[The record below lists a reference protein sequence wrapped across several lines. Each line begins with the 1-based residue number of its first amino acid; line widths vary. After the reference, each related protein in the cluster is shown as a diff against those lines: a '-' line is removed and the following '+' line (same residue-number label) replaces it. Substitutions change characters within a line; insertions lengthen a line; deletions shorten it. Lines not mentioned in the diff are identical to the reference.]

1 MNLEASSSQ
10 LDSFEVVELDFT
22 SEATV
27 EESISPIDEDIDLS
41 DSLDFSSLDLHHLHD
56 SEHIHDLEH
65 LHDLEHIHDLDHL
78 HDSEHQHLHDL
89 DHSHEEVLF
98 ENFDFFSTTGS
109 KWSQPGGLG
118 SPVNIT
124 YSFNDFGNFNG
135 ISAEEARASLVEGFN
150 LWSSVAPLNFTEV
163 ENSADSQIIISQDS
177 IDGSGGTLAFAFF
190 PSNGDITFDA
200 DENWTPATFLETAVH
215 EIGHSLGLGHEE
227 EAQAILNPSIQNR
240 FSGLGGSFLLQDD
253 IEGIQSLYG
262 SGIGSV
268 NVLGGDFSES
278 ESVATAINGTEG
290 DDTLIG
296 NNEANQIVGLGGD
309 DYLQGSF
316 GIDSI
321 NGNEGVDTVSYDY
334 SSSGFTWDMNTDTL
348 IFGNGATE
356 TIRNV
361 ENVVGSQGDDRITV
375 NGDDNTISGGG
386 GADTFVFGSLDG
398 SVDVITDY
406 SFAEGDRI
414 EVVSSGFG
422 VGEIDY
428 DVNSGGLFYQEQQFA
443 ILENAPDVD
452 DVSSGFIIT

>member
-22 SEATV
+22 SEPTA
-27 EESISPIDEDIDLS
+27 EELINLTDEDIDLR
-41 DSLDFSSLDLHHLHD
+41 DSLDLASLDH
-56 SEHIHDLEH
+56 
-65 LHDLEHIHDLDHL
+65 DHL
-78 HDSEHQHLHDL
+78 HDS
-89 DHSHEEVLF
+89 DHNHEEILF
-98 ENFDFFSTTGS
+98 ENFDFFTTTGR

-177 IDGSGGTLAFAFF
+177 IDGRGGTLAFAFF

-200 DENWTPATFLETAVH
+200 DENWTPGTFLETAVH
-215 EIGHSLGLGHEE
+215 EIGHSLGLGHEDE
-227 EAQAILNPSIQNR
+227 SEAILNPSIQNR
-240 FSGLGGSFLLQDD
+240 FDGLGGSFLLQDD
-253 IEGIQSLYG
+253 IEGVQSLYG

-268 NVLGGDFSES
+268 NVLGGDLSES
-278 ESVATAINGTEG
+278 ESVATGDIGTEG

-296 NNEANQIVGLGGD
+296 NNEANQIVGLGGN
-309 DYLQGSF
+309 DYIEGRF

-321 NGNEGVDTVSYDY
+321 DGNEGVDTVSYDY
-334 SSSGFTWDMNTDTL
+334 SSSSFTWDMNTDTL

-375 NGDDNTISGGG
+375 NGDDNTISGSG

-422 VGEIDY
+422 AGNINY
-428 DVNSGGLFYQEQQFA
+428 DANSGGLFYQEQQFA
-443 ILENAPDVD
+443 ILEDIPDVD
-452 DVSSGFIIT
+452 SVSSGFIIT